1 MTKEIQISG
10 AKPLSSDLPIVVV
23 SNTTPL
29 FAFAALD
36 RFDLLEKVHGR
47 IVVVETVV
55 RECQAGRPIIV
66 PDLRVLP
73 WIRIVPAPDLE
84 DKRFYMLDA
93 GERDT
98 LSVALENGASR
109 VLIDERLGR
118 NLAEYHGLPVVGT
131 LGTLLK
137 ARKLGLIPE
146 FLPLVRKLRNEG
158 FRYHEPL
165 VIRLAELVGE

>member
-1 MTKEIQISG
+1 MII
-10 AKPLSSDLPIVVV
+10 

-29 FAFAALD
+29 FAFAALG

-55 RECQAGRPIIV
+55 RECEAGGPIIV
-66 PDLRVLP
+66 PDLRVMP
-73 WIRIVPAPDLE
+73 WIQIVPAPVCADG
-84 DKRFYMLDA
+84 RFYMLDA

-98 LSVALENGASR
+98 LSVALEKGASR

-118 NLAEYHGLPVVGT
+118 NLAEYHGLAVVGS

-137 ARKLGLIPE
+137 AQQLGLIPG
-146 FLPLVRKLRNEG
+146 FLPLVRQLQVCG

-165 VIRLAELVGE
+165 VMRLAALIGES

>member
-1 MTKEIQISG
+1 M
-10 AKPLSSDLPIVVV
+10 
-23 SNTTPL
+23 
-29 FAFAALD
+29 
-36 RFDLLEKVHGR
+36 DLLEKVHGR

-55 RECQAGRPIIV
+55 QECEVGGPIIV

-73 WIRIVPAPDLE
+73 WLQIVPAPTRA

-98 LSVALENGASR
+98 LAVALELGASR

-118 NLAEYHGLPVVGT
+118 NLAEYHGLAVVGS

-137 ARKLGLIPE
+137 AKQLGYIPK
-146 FLPLVRKLRNEG
+146 FLPLVRQLQSNG
-158 FRYHEPL
+158 FRYHESL
-165 VIRLAELVGE
+165 VMRLAGVTGE

>member
-1 MTKEIQISG
+1 MI
-10 AKPLSSDLPIVVV
+10 V

-29 FAFAALD
+29 FAFAALG

-55 RECQAGRPIIV
+55 RECEVGGPIVV
-66 PDLRVLP
+66 PDLRLLP
-73 WIRIVPAPDLE
+73 WIQILPAPSQADA
-84 DKRFYMLDA
+84 RFQMLDA

-98 LSVALENGASR
+98 LSIAMEKGAAK
-109 VLIDERLGR
+109 VLIDEKLGR
-118 NLAEYHGLPVVGT
+118 NLAEAYGLSVVGT

-137 ARKLGLIPE
+137 ARQLGLIPK
-146 FLPLVRKLRNEG
+146 FLPLVRQLQSAG

-165 VIRLAELVGE
+165 VRQLAVLLNETP